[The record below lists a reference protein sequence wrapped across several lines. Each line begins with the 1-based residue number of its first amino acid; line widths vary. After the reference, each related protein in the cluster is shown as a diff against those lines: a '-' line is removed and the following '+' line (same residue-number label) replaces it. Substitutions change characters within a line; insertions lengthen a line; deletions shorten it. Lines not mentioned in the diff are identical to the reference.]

1 MTGTKRIV
9 SHIEAETQSEIDAL
23 LAQAQAEAAEITAEY
38 AKKAEAEAA
47 ELLRAGKESAEQ
59 RVQRQ
64 ERTTRLEARKDI
76 LGLKQEMVSAAYD
89 KAREAILALDEDK
102 YVAFLAEQ
110 AGAAA
115 LTGRE
120 EILLNKTDRD
130 RIGAKLL
137 AAANAAAVKRGLPG
151 EMKLSDETRAVSG
164 GLILRR
170 GSIEGNCTLEKLL
183 EMSRSA
189 LDAEVAS
196 VLFN

>member
-23 LAQAQAEAAEITAEY
+23 LAQAQANAAEITAEY

-89 KAREAILALDEDK
+89 KAKEAILAMDEDK

-170 GSIEGNCTLEKLL
+170 GSIEVNCAMEKLL

-189 LDAEVAS
+189 LEAEVAS

>member
-1 MTGTKRIV
+1 M
-9 SHIEAETQSEIDAL
+9 
-23 LAQAQAEAAEITAEY
+23 
-38 AKKAEAEAA
+38 
-47 ELLRAGKESAEQ
+47 
-59 RVQRQ
+59 
-64 ERTTRLEARKDI
+64 
-76 LGLKQEMVSAAYD
+76 SAAYD

-170 GSIEGNCTLEKLL
+170 GSIEVNCTLEKLL

>member
-9 SHIEAETQSEIDAL
+9 SHIEAEVQAEIDAVL
-23 LAQAQAEAAEITAEY
+23 TQAQANAAEITAEY

-47 ELLRAGKESAEQ
+47 ELIRAGKESADQ

-76 LGLKQEMVSAAYD
+76 LGLKQELVSAAYD
-89 KAREAILALDEDK
+89 KAMKAILALDEDK
-102 YVAFLAEQ
+102 YVAFLAAQ

-120 EILLNKTDRD
+120 EIILNKADRD

-137 AAANAAAVKRGLPG
+137 AAANAAAAKRGLPG
-151 EMKLSDETRAVSG
+151 EMTLSDETRAVSG

-170 GSIEGNCTLEKLL
+170 GSIEVNCTLEKLL
-183 EMSRSA
+183 EMSRSS